1 MLKICVL
8 GLGYVGLPVAL
19 GISNKYKTIGFDISQ
34 KRIKELK
41 VKFDA
46 NGEYKRTD
54 FNRKKLFFS
63 DKEKDLK
70 DCNFYIICVPTPV
83 NKNNLPDLSHI
94 KKSIFII
101 SKYIKSTTS
110 NFC

>member
-34 KRIKELK
+34 KLIKELK

-46 NGEYKRTD
+46 NGEYKKTD
-54 FNRKKLFFS
+54 YRINMKIIRPLF
-63 DKEKDLK
+63 
-70 DCNFYIICVPTPV
+70 T
-83 NKNNLPDLSHI
+83 
-94 KKSIFII
+94 
-101 SKYIKSTTS
+101 
-110 NFC
+110 